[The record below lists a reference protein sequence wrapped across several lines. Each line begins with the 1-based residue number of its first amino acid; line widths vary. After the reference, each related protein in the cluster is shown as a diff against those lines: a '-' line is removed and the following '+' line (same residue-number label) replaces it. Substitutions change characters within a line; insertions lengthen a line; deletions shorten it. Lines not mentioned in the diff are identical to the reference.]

1 MGKGLAN
8 RVGLTWATVR
18 ILALGIVHVR
28 LVEWLASNLIGPL
41 YNRLCVLIL
50 RTWTEPVGFKLLHML
65 IVFVYL
71 ASYNDGEGRPRE

>member
-41 YNRLCVLIL
+41 YNRLCVSHG
-50 RTWTEPVGFKLLHML
+50 RSP
-65 IVFVYL
+65 L
-71 ASYNDGEGRPRE
+71 ALSYYACTLCLFI